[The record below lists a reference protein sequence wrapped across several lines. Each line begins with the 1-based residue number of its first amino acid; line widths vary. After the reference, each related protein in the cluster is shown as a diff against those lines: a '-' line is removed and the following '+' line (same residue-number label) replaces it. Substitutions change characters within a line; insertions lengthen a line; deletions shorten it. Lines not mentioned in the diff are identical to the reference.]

1 MVPSL
6 QRAVKGLANFLESC
20 GHRCYLQRR
29 GEGIR
34 LTIKTPIGRAFI
46 VTFYKLNDVELADT
60 MFFLGLTAPTKT

>member
-6 QRAVKGLANFLESC
+6 QRAVKGLADLLQYC

-34 LTIKTPIGRAFI
+34 LTIKTPNGRAFI
-46 VTFYKLNDVELADT
+46 VTFYTLNDVDLART
-60 MFFLGLTAPTKT
+60 MFYLGVTAPTKS